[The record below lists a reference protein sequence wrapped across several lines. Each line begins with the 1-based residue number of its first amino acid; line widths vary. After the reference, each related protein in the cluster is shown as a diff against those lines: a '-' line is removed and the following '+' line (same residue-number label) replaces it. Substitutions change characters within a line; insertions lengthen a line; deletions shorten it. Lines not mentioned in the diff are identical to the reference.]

1 MELLKFN
8 RLKVLIDGTDYTNHV
23 PFPFKWS
30 ALLDEQL
37 DEATLELMRVPI
49 ENFEPLLDVVVKV
62 WNDSDE
68 TRVINHNM
76 LVANDDA
83 HEIPVGSGKYNHT
96 LYLIEETKYLEG
108 FYVRSHGYVNSLNK
122 KFQPVEVSPN
132 KTQWENSSFQK
143 DLNAYPISSPK
154 TANSV
159 LFPSMRSV
167 WYNMHIIQPPTG
179 SKTYGGLDDGSKIE
193 IVQSNGIVFSTNT
206 DRTTMGDVT
215 LNVPNGSF
223 TARYTLRFIL
233 VSTVGST
240 TTTSVEPVIFTY
252 SLLCAPNGISDPT
265 TWTARSVIE
274 RALILTEPLREGD
287 CPRFWLNP
295 TQAAEFEKIA
305 VPEFQFIQSNLREI
319 LQGIG
324 QYIHGEPRLKG
335 HEIYYDM
342 YGSSEQTEPYSVYAA
357 KEVSRTLDRYTT
369 NIDSSVGN
377 LVNSLGYAKGVFIE
391 PFAGAALSMRCET
404 MYARIDESNMLFA
417 TRFGIN
423 SVEKFEYF
431 NDDTNEFLDITPYV
445 FESADYNQMS
455 SYEGDYPYSKA
466 YALYYTQ
473 GERNIRGFL
482 FKEENAINKVYEEA
496 AIKNILGKVMGA
508 IPKIGNYAKMQFRI
522 TYQAFMPARVQ
533 QNKSLIVAKKHFT
546 TAYNQGQNVVESRY
560 YGENLKGVVA
570 RLGNVDKVVTVVKQ
584 GLPII
589 PKVGTLYDDDYYI
602 STVAVEIQ
610 PQTTKITL
618 ALSQDF
624 NRYSAYVSLD
634 RQKRQYEI
642 SEKAAYESML
652 SYRDYAIIGDNATTY
667 GDAITKI
674 NKVVEFIQYPQDTN
688 KPVTLLKAKGEDSK
702 ANMWQEV
709 VLPCQPA
716 AMGNTIVFISGY
728 KDNYSA
734 GESAVEWIAKTDTS
748 GTTYNYYQQ
757 GVPYSDV
764 YGNIE
769 KLYLEYYTGGKA
781 IGEDNEFNLAS
792 TLPAANYLL
801 PDNSPLITTGDNPLW
816 VKKGS
821 TEILGINYQID
832 FVSNRRSIVI
842 GSGFAKYCSLVNGY
856 DDSAISLVLLKNR
869 LNKFERTVKFTEA
882 DKRTFPKFTILDE
895 PRASF
900 NAYTLSQADGNIKA
914 WAVVKGDELL
924 FGENKAYAVGD
935 NIFANLYITMAH
947 DYLPPAYTDKLDGG
961 ITLYPNDTSADNPV
975 KKVGDE
981 YVVDWQTT
989 YGNAYWVNI
998 RGVNKPN
1005 DTATVPNGLKP
1016 YQDANGIWHI
1026 VGKLYTD
1033 DNVVLK
1039 ITAFKWR

>member
-1 MELLKFN
+1 MEQLKFN
-8 RLKVLIDGTDYTNHV
+8 RLKVLIDGTDYTKFV
-23 PFPFKWS
+23 PFPLKWS

-37 DEATLELMRVPI
+37 DEATLELVRVPV
-49 ENFEPLLDVVVKV
+49 ENFEPLLDVVIKV

-68 TRVINHNM
+68 TRVITHNM

-108 FYVRSHGYVNSLNK
+108 FYVRSHGYVKSLEK
-122 KFQPVEVSPN
+122 QYDLTVVGDISESVESPIKSVS
-132 KTQWENSSFQK
+132 TQT
-143 DLNAYPISSPK
+143 ISVPK
-154 TANSV
+154 TSNDTY
-159 LFPSMRSV
+159 LPSLSHV
-167 WYNMHIIQPPTG
+167 CAIEEYVDKLYTYTSKFLSGEIQILQNGVTVSTNNNATQLPTIPIYVPTG
-179 SKTYGGLDDGSKIE
+179 TFEAIYKVNFD
-193 IVQSNGIVFSTNT
+193 VQGV
-206 DRTTMGDVT
+206 
-215 LNVPNGSF
+215 LNIG
-223 TARYTLRFIL
+223 
-233 VSTVGST
+233 GST
-240 TTTSVEPVIFTY
+240 ETVHWYPTVTIKYELTCLPQDLYSVI
-252 SLLCAPNGISDPT
+252 G
-265 TWTARSVIE
+265 WTARSVIE
-274 RALILTEPLREGD
+274 RALILAEPLREGD

-295 TQAAEFEKIA
+295 AQAAEFEKIE
-305 VPEFQFIQSNLREI
+305 VPEFQFTQSNLREI

-324 QYIHGEPRLKG
+324 QYVHGEPRLKG

-404 MYARIDESNMLFA
+404 MYARVTEDNMIFPTKFA
-417 TRFGIN
+417 IN
-423 SVEKFEYF
+423 SVEKFEYY
-431 NDDTNEFLDITPYV
+431 DDTNNKFWDITPCV
-445 FESADYNQMS
+445 VESADYNQMS
-455 SYEGDYPYSKA
+455 SFGGVYPLSKGF
-466 YALYYTQ
+466 ALYYTQ
-473 GERNIRGFL
+473 GEKGIAGFN
-482 FKEENAINKVYEEA
+482 FKTEGWLLPAHTSYAI
-496 AIKNILGKVMGA
+496 INILSVIMGSN
-508 IPKIGNYAKMQFRI
+508 PGVSDYAKLQFRI

-602 STVAVEIQ
+602 STVAVEAQ

-667 GDAITKI
+667 GDALTKI
-674 NKVVEFIQYPQDTN
+674 NKVVEFMQYPQNTD
-688 KPVTLLKAKGEDSK
+688 KPVTLLKAKGVDVDG
-702 ANMWQEV
+702 NNLQEV
-709 VLPCQPA
+709 ALPCQPA
-716 AMGNTIVFISGY
+716 AMGNSIVFISGY

-734 GESAVEWIAKTDTS
+734 GESASYQEN
-748 GTTYNYYQQ
+748 GTVNGYFQQ

-769 KLYLEYYTGGKA
+769 KLHLEYYTGGKA

-801 PDNSPLITTGDNPLW
+801 PDDSPLITTGDNPLW

-856 DDSAISLVLLKNR
+856 DDSEISLVLLKNR

-882 DKRTFPKFTILDE
+882 DKRTFPRFTILDE

-900 NAYTLSQADGNIKA
+900 NAYTLTQSDGNIKA

-924 FGENKAYAVGD
+924 FGENKAYSVGD

-947 DYLPPAYTDKLDGG
+947 DYLPPAYTDKLNGG

>member
-37 DEATLELMRVPI
+37 DEAALELMRVPI

-68 TRVINHNM
+68 TRVITHNM
-76 LVANDDA
+76 LVANDEA
-83 HEIPVGSGKYNHT
+83 HEIPPGSGKYNHT

-108 FYVRSHGYVNSLNK
+108 FYVRSHGYVDAKNGNDK
-122 KFQPVEVSPN
+122 TIQVSPGLTN
-132 KTQWENSSFQK
+132 DFVKLNLNFTKLTSPIAPGNTSIPNCSGIMQWEGTIDFKNQC
-143 DLNAYPISSPK
+143 
-154 TANSV
+154 
-159 LFPSMRSV
+159 
-167 WYNMHIIQPPTG
+167 
-179 SKTYGGLDDGSKIE
+179 KIE
-193 IVQSNGIVFSTNT
+193 VYQGAIKIYDSAARGDDAVNGNIN
-206 DRTTMGDVT
+206 VT
-215 LNVPNGSF
+215 LSAGNVMIVYSIVAT
-223 TARYTLRFIL
+223 TAALID
-233 VSTVGST
+233 GCA
-240 TTTSVEPVIFTY
+240 IY
-252 SLLCAPNGISDPT
+252 SLSVT
-265 TWTARSVIE
+265 THNSFNKWTARSVIE
-274 RALILTEPLREGD
+274 RALILAEPLRKSD

-295 TQAAEFEKIA
+295 TQAAEFEKIE
-305 VPEFQFIQSNLREI
+305 VPEFQFTQSNLREI

-324 QYIHGEPRLKG
+324 QYVHGEPRLKG

-377 LVNSLGYAKGVFIE
+377 LFNSLGYAKGVFIE

-404 MYARIDESNMLFA
+404 MYARIEDSNMIFA
-417 TRFGIN
+417 TKFGIN
-423 SVEKFEYF
+423 SVEKFEYY
-431 NDDTNEFLDITPYV
+431 DDTNNKFYDITPYV
-445 FESADYNQMS
+445 FEFADYNQMS
-455 SYEGDYPYSKA
+455 SFSANYPYSKA

-473 GERNIRGFL
+473 GESGIRGFN
-482 FKEENAINKVYEEA
+482 FKQENQFSPALEKYAIV
-496 AIKNILGKVMGA
+496 NILTVVL
-508 IPKIGNYAKMQFRI
+508 GNDPDISLYPKMQFRI

-533 QNKSLIVAKKHFT
+533 QSKSLIVAKKHFT

-560 YGENLKGVVA
+560 YGENLKGVIA

-602 STVAVEIQ
+602 STVAVEVQ

-652 SYRDYAIIGDNATTY
+652 SYRDYAIIGDNATAY
-667 GDAITKI
+667 GDALTKI
-674 NKVVEFIQYPQDTN
+674 NKVVEFMQYPQDTN
-688 KPVTLLKAKGEDSK
+688 KPVTLLKTKGVDVDG
-702 ANMWQEV
+702 NNLQEV
-709 VLPCQPA
+709 ALPCQPA
-716 AMGNTIVFISGY
+716 SMGNSIVFISGY

-734 GESAVEWIAKTDTS
+734 GDNVFAHEIGAVVKTQ
-748 GTTYNYYQQ
+748 NFFQQ
-757 GVPYSDV
+757 GVPYSDFF
-764 YGNIE
+764 GNIE
-769 KLYLEYYTGGKA
+769 KLHLEYYTGGKA

-801 PDNSPLITTGDNPLW
+801 PDDSPLITTGDNPLW

-856 DDSAISLVLLKNR
+856 NDSEISLVLLKNR

-900 NAYTLSQADGNIKA
+900 NAYTLTQSDGNIKA

-924 FGENKAYAVGD
+924 FGENKAYSVGD

-989 YGNAYWVNI
+989 YDNAYWVNI

>member
-37 DEATLELMRVPI
+37 DEATLELVRVPT

-68 TRVINHNM
+68 TRVITHNM

-108 FYVRSHGYVNSLNK
+108 FYVRSHGYVDAKNGNDK
-122 KFQPVEVSPN
+122 TIQVSPGLTN
-132 KTQWENSSFQK
+132 DFVKPNLNLTFTKLTSPIAPGNTSIPNCSGIMQWEGTIDFKNQC
-143 DLNAYPISSPK
+143 
-154 TANSV
+154 
-159 LFPSMRSV
+159 
-167 WYNMHIIQPPTG
+167 
-179 SKTYGGLDDGSKIE
+179 KIE
-193 IVQSNGIVFSTNT
+193 VYQGAIKIYDSAAREDDAVNGNIN
-206 DRTTMGDVT
+206 VT
-215 LNVPNGSF
+215 LSAGNVMIVYSIV
-223 TARYTLRFIL
+223 A
-233 VSTVGST
+233 
-240 TTTSVEPVIFTY
+240 TTSALIDGCAIY
-252 SLLCAPNGISDPT
+252 SLSVT
-265 TWTARSVIE
+265 THNSFNKWTARSVIE
-274 RALILTEPLREGD
+274 RALILAEPLRKSD

-295 TQAAEFEKIA
+295 TQAAEFEKIE
-305 VPEFQFIQSNLREI
+305 VPEFQFTQSNLREI

-324 QYIHGEPRLKG
+324 QYVHGEPRLKG

-404 MYARIDESNMLFA
+404 MYARIEDSNMIFA
-417 TRFGIN
+417 TKFGIN
-423 SVEKFEYF
+423 SVEKFEYY
-431 NDDTNEFLDITPYV
+431 DDTNNKFYDITPYV

-455 SYEGDYPYSKA
+455 SFSANYPYSKA

-473 GERNIRGFL
+473 GESGIRGFN
-482 FKEENAINKVYEEA
+482 FKQENQFSPALEKYAID
-496 AIKNILGKVMGA
+496 NILTVVL
-508 IPKIGNYAKMQFRI
+508 GNDPDISLYPKMQFRI

-533 QNKSLIVAKKHFT
+533 QSKSLIVAKKHFT

-560 YGENLKGVVA
+560 YGENLKGVIA

-602 STVAVEIQ
+602 STVAVEVQ

-652 SYRDYAIIGDNATTY
+652 SYRDYAIIGDNATAY
-667 GDAITKI
+667 GDALTKI
-674 NKVVEFIQYPQDTN
+674 NKVVEFMQYPQDTN
-688 KPVTLLKAKGEDSK
+688 KPVTLLKTKGVDVDG
-702 ANMWQEV
+702 NNLQEV
-709 VLPCQPA
+709 ALPCQPA
-716 AMGNTIVFISGY
+716 SMGNSIVFISGY

-734 GESAVEWIAKTDTS
+734 GDNVFAHEIGAVVKTQ
-748 GTTYNYYQQ
+748 NFFQQ
-757 GVPYSDV
+757 GVPYSDFF
-764 YGNIE
+764 GNIE
-769 KLYLEYYTGGKA
+769 KLRLEYYTGGKA
-781 IGEDNEFNLAS
+781 ISEDNEFNLAS

-900 NAYTLSQADGNIKA
+900 NAYTLTQSDGNIKA

-989 YGNAYWVNI
+989 YDNEYWVNI

>member
-37 DEATLELMRVPI
+37 DEATLELVRVPI
-49 ENFEPLLDVVVKV
+49 ENFEPLLDVVVKI

-68 TRVINHNM
+68 TRVITHNM

-108 FYVRSHGYVNSLNK
+108 FYVRSHGYVDPKNGNDK
-122 KFQPVEVSPN
+122 TIQVSPGLTN
-132 KTQWENSSFQK
+132 DLAKTNLNLTFTKLTSPVSPGNTNIPNCSGIMQWEGTIDFKNQC
-143 DLNAYPISSPK
+143 
-154 TANSV
+154 
-159 LFPSMRSV
+159 
-167 WYNMHIIQPPTG
+167 
-179 SKTYGGLDDGSKIE
+179 KIE
-193 IVQSNGIVFSTNT
+193 VYQGAIKIYDSAANGDDAVNGNIN
-206 DRTTMGDVT
+206 VT
-215 LNVPNGSF
+215 LAAGNVMIVYSIV
-223 TARYTLRFIL
+223 AA
-233 VSTVGST
+233 
-240 TTTSVEPVIFTY
+240 TSALIDGCAIY
-252 SLLCAPNGISDPT
+252 SLSVT
-265 TWTARSVIE
+265 TNNSFIEWTARSVIE
-274 RALILTEPLREGD
+274 RALILAEPLREGD

-295 TQAAEFEKIA
+295 THAAEFEKIE
-305 VPEFQFIQSNLREI
+305 VPEFQFTQSNLREI

-324 QYIHGEPRLKG
+324 QYVHGEPRLKG

-377 LVNSLGYAKGVFIE
+377 LVNSLGYAKGVFVE
-391 PFAGAALSMRCET
+391 PFAGAAMSMRCET
-404 MYARIDESNMLFA
+404 LYTRIEDSNMIFA

-455 SYEGDYPYSKA
+455 SFSANYPYSKA

-473 GERNIRGFL
+473 GESGIKGFN
-482 FKEENAINKVYEEA
+482 FKQENQFSPALKEYAIV
-496 AIKNILGKVMGA
+496 NILTVVLGKDPD
-508 IPKIGNYAKMQFRI
+508 ISLYPKMQFRI

-560 YGENLKGVVA
+560 YGENLKGVIA

-652 SYRDYAIIGDNATTY
+652 SYRDYAIIGDSATAY
-667 GDAITKI
+667 GDAIASI
-674 NKVVEFIQYPQDTN
+674 NKVVEFMQYPQDTD
-688 KPVTLLKAKGEDSK
+688 KPVTLLKAKGVDVDG
-702 ANMWQEV
+702 NNLQEV
-709 VLPCQPA
+709 ALPCQPA
-716 AMGNTIVFISGY
+716 AMGNSIVFISGY

-734 GESAVEWIAKTDTS
+734 GDNVFAHEIGAVVKTQ
-748 GTTYNYYQQ
+748 NFFQQ

-769 KLYLEYYTGGKA
+769 KLHLEYYTGGKA

-801 PDNSPLITTGDNPLW
+801 PDDSPLITTEKNPLW

-900 NAYTLSQADGNIKA
+900 NAYTLTQSDGNIKA

-924 FGENKAYAVGD
+924 FGENKAYSVGD

-947 DYLPPAYTDKLDGG
+947 DYLPPAYTDKLNGG

>member
-30 ALLDEQL
+30 ELLDEQL

-68 TRVINHNM
+68 TRVITHNM

-108 FYVRSHGYVNSLNK
+108 FYVRSHGYVNSLDARYKGVSISPSINLE
-122 KFQPVEVSPN
+122 QPIEDITAKTIVSPQIN
-132 KTQWENSSFQK
+132 PVASIPSLRSSYSNIK
-143 DLNAYPISSPK
+143 YATIPVG
-154 TANSV
+154 A
-159 LFPSMRSV
+159 
-167 WYNMHIIQPPTG
+167 
-179 SKTYGGLDDGSKIE
+179 TYTSELREGSKIE
-193 IVQSNGIVFSTNT
+193 VFNSAGLYSKNTDISNLDSINISLPLGVVEIVYTLSFKTAQSYNGTISYTFPNIVFRYSIVCTSTNEA
-206 DRTTMGDVT
+206 D
-215 LNVPNGSF
+215 SK
-223 TARYTLRFIL
+223 
-233 VSTVGST
+233 
-240 TTTSVEPVIFTY
+240 
-252 SLLCAPNGISDPT
+252 
-265 TWTARSVIE
+265 WTARSVID
-274 RALILTEPLREGD
+274 RALILAEPLRDGD

-295 TQAAEFEKIA
+295 TQAAEFEKIT
-305 VPEFQFIQSNLREI
+305 VPEFQFTQSNLREI

-324 QYIHGEPRLKG
+324 QYVHGKPRLKG

-423 SVEKFEYF
+423 SVEKFEYY
-431 NDDTNEFLDITPYV
+431 DDTNNKFWDITPYV
-445 FESADYNQMS
+445 VESADYNQMS
-455 SYEGDYPYSKA
+455 SFSESYPYSKA
-466 YALYYTQ
+466 YALCYTR
-473 GERNIRGFL
+473 GERNIIGFL
-482 FKEENAINKVYEEA
+482 FKANAAISPATQQV
-496 AIKNILGKVMGA
+496 AIKNILGIVMGA
-508 IPKIGNYAKMQFRI
+508 TPEIGNYAKMQFRI

-533 QNKSLIVAKKHFT
+533 QNKSLIVVKKHFT

-560 YGENLKGVVA
+560 YGENLKGIIA

-610 PQTTKITL
+610 SQTTKITL

-652 SYRDYAIIGDNATTY
+652 SYRDYAIIGDSATTY

-702 ANMWQEV
+702 SNMWQEV
-709 VLPCQPA
+709 ALPCQPA
-716 AMGNTIVFISGY
+716 AMGNSIVFISGY

-734 GESAVEWIAKTDTS
+734 GESAVERSVYQSTDP
-748 GTTYNYYQQ
+748 GYFQQ
-757 GVPYSDV
+757 GVPYSDLF
-764 YGNIE
+764 GNIE
-769 KLYLEYYTGGKA
+769 KLHLEYYTGGKA

-801 PDNSPLITTGDNPLW
+801 PDDSPLITTSNNPLW

-900 NAYTLSQADGNIKA
+900 NAYTLTQADGNIKA

-924 FGENKAYAVGD
+924 FGENKAYLVGD

-981 YVVDWQTT
+981 YVADWQTT

>member
-37 DEATLELMRVPI
+37 DEATLELVRVPI

-68 TRVINHNM
+68 TRVITHNM
-76 LVANDDA
+76 LVANDEA

-108 FYVRSHGYVNSLNK
+108 FYVRSHGYVDPKNGNDK
-122 KFQPVEVSPN
+122 TIQVSPGLTN
-132 KTQWENSSFQK
+132 DLAKTNLNLTFTKLTSPVSPGNTNIPNCSGIMQWEGTIDFKNQC
-143 DLNAYPISSPK
+143 
-154 TANSV
+154 
-159 LFPSMRSV
+159 
-167 WYNMHIIQPPTG
+167 
-179 SKTYGGLDDGSKIE
+179 KIE
-193 IVQSNGIVFSTNT
+193 VYQGAIKIYDSAANGDDAVNGNIN
-206 DRTTMGDVT
+206 VT
-215 LNVPNGSF
+215 LAAGNVMIVYSIV
-223 TARYTLRFIL
+223 AA
-233 VSTVGST
+233 
-240 TTTSVEPVIFTY
+240 TSALIDGCAIY
-252 SLLCAPNGISDPT
+252 SLSVT
-265 TWTARSVIE
+265 TNNSFIEWTARSVIE
-274 RALILTEPLREGD
+274 RALILAEPLREGD

-295 TQAAEFEKIA
+295 TQAAEFGKIE
-305 VPEFQFIQSNLREI
+305 VPEFQFTQSNLREI

-324 QYIHGEPRLKG
+324 QYVHGEPRLKG

-377 LVNSLGYAKGVFIE
+377 LVNSLGYAKGVFVE
-391 PFAGAALSMRCET
+391 PFAGAAMSMRCET
-404 MYARIDESNMLFA
+404 LYTRIEDSNMIFA
-417 TRFGIN
+417 TKFGIN
-423 SVEKFEYF
+423 SVEKFEYY
-431 NDDTNEFLDITPYV
+431 DDTNNKFYDITPYV

-455 SYEGDYPYSKA
+455 SFSANYPYSKA

-473 GERNIRGFL
+473 GESGIRGFN
-482 FKEENAINKVYEEA
+482 FKQENQFSPALKEYAIV
-496 AIKNILGKVMGA
+496 NILTVVLGSNPN
-508 IPKIGNYAKMQFRI
+508 ISLYPKMQFRI

-560 YGENLKGVVA
+560 YGENLKGIIA

-667 GDAITKI
+667 GDALTKI
-674 NKVVEFIQYPQDTN
+674 NKVVEFMQYPQDTD
-688 KPVTLLKAKGEDSK
+688 KPVTLLKAKGVDVDG
-702 ANMWQEV
+702 NNLQEV
-709 VLPCQPA
+709 ALPCQPA
-716 AMGNTIVFISGY
+716 AMGNSIVFISGY

-734 GESAVEWIAKTDTS
+734 GDNVFAHEIGAVVKTQ
-748 GTTYNYYQQ
+748 NFFQQ

-769 KLYLEYYTGGKA
+769 KLHLEYYTGGKA

-801 PDNSPLITTGDNPLW
+801 PDNSPLITTGNNPLW

-900 NAYTLSQADGNIKA
+900 NAYTLTQSDGNIKA

-924 FGENKAYAVGD
+924 FGENKAYSVGD

-947 DYLPPAYTDKLDGG
+947 DYLPPAYTDKLNGG

>member
-68 TRVINHNM
+68 TRVITHNM
-76 LVANDDA
+76 LVANDEA
-83 HEIPVGSGKYNHT
+83 HEIPPGSGKYNHT

-108 FYVRSHGYVNSLNK
+108 FYVRSHGYVNSLDARYKGVSISPSINLE
-122 KFQPVEVSPN
+122 QPIEDITAKTIVSPQIN
-132 KTQWENSSFQK
+132 PVASIPSLRSSYSNIK
-143 DLNAYPISSPK
+143 YATIPVR
-154 TANSV
+154 A
-159 LFPSMRSV
+159 
-167 WYNMHIIQPPTG
+167 
-179 SKTYGGLDDGSKIE
+179 TYTSELREGSKIE
-193 IVQSNGIVFSTNT
+193 VFNSAGLYSKNTDISSLDSINISLPLGVVEIVYTLSFKTAQSYNGTISYTFPNIVFRYSIVCTPTNEA
-206 DRTTMGDVT
+206 D
-215 LNVPNGSF
+215 SK
-223 TARYTLRFIL
+223 
-233 VSTVGST
+233 
-240 TTTSVEPVIFTY
+240 
-252 SLLCAPNGISDPT
+252 
-265 TWTARSVIE
+265 WTARSVID
-274 RALILTEPLREGD
+274 RALILAEPLREGD

-305 VPEFQFIQSNLREI
+305 VPEFQFTQSNLREI

-342 YGSSEQTEPYSVYAA
+342 YGGSEQTEPYSVYAA

-377 LVNSLGYAKGVFIE
+377 LVNSLGYANGVFIE

-423 SVEKFEYF
+423 SVEKFEYY
-431 NDDTNEFLDITPYV
+431 DDTNNKFWDITPYV
-445 FESADYNQMS
+445 VESADYNQMS
-455 SYEGDYPYSKA
+455 SFSESYPYSKA
-466 YALYYTQ
+466 YALCYTR
-473 GERNIRGFL
+473 GERNIIGFL
-482 FKEENAINKVYEEA
+482 FKANAVISPATQQV
-496 AIKNILGKVMGA
+496 AIKNILGIVMGA
-508 IPKIGNYAKMQFRI
+508 MPKIDKYAKMQFRI

-602 STVAVEIQ
+602 STVAVEVQ

-624 NRYSAYVSLD
+624 NRYSDYVSLD

-642 SEKAAYESML
+642 SEKAVYESML

-667 GDAITKI
+667 GDALTKI

-709 VLPCQPA
+709 ALPCQPA
-716 AMGNTIVFISGY
+716 AMGNSIVFISGY

-734 GESAVEWIAKTDTS
+734 GESAVERSVYHSVYQSTEP
-748 GTTYNYYQQ
+748 GYFQQ
-757 GVPYSDV
+757 GVPYSDLF
-764 YGNIE
+764 GNIE
-769 KLYLEYYTGGKA
+769 KLHLEYYTGGKA

-801 PDNSPLITTGDNPLW
+801 PDDLPLITTGDNPLW

-842 GSGFAKYCSLVNGY
+842 GSGFAKYCSLLNGY
-856 DDSAISLVLLKNR
+856 DDSEISLVLLKNR

-900 NAYTLSQADGNIKA
+900 NAYTLTQADGNIKA

-989 YGNAYWVNI
+989 YDNAYWVNI

>member
-37 DEATLELMRVPI
+37 DEATLELVRVPI
-49 ENFEPLLDVVVKV
+49 DNFEQLLDVVVKV

-68 TRVINHNM
+68 TRVITHNM

-108 FYVRSHGYVNSLNK
+108 FYVRSHGYVKSLK
-122 KFQPVEVSPN
+122 KKYDLTVVGDILKSVESPIKSVSTP
-132 KTQWENSSFQK
+132 T
-143 DLNAYPISSPK
+143 ISVPK
-154 TANSV
+154 TSNDTY
-159 LFPSMRSV
+159 LPSLSHV
-167 WYNMHIIQPPTG
+167 CKIEEYVDKIYTYTSKFLSGEIQILQNGITVSTNNNTTQLPTIPIYVPTG
-179 SKTYGGLDDGSKIE
+179 TFEAIYKVNFD
-193 IVQSNGIVFSTNT
+193 VQGV
-206 DRTTMGDVT
+206 
-215 LNVPNGSF
+215 LNVGGN
-223 TARYTLRFIL
+223 TE
-233 VSTVGST
+233 TVHWYP
-240 TTTSVEPVIFTY
+240 SVTIKYELTCLPQDVYSVI
-252 SLLCAPNGISDPT
+252 S
-265 TWTARSVIE
+265 WTARSVIE
-274 RALILTEPLREGD
+274 RALILAEPLREGN

-305 VPEFQFIQSNLREI
+305 VPEFQFTQSNLREI

-377 LVNSLGYAKGVFIE
+377 LVNSLGYAKGVFVE

-404 MYARIDESNMLFA
+404 MYARVTEDNMIFP
-417 TRFGIN
+417 TKFGIN
-423 SVEKFEYF
+423 SVEKFEYY
-431 NDDTNEFLDITPYV
+431 DDTNNKFWDITPCV
-445 FESADYNQMS
+445 VESADYNQMS
-455 SYEGDYPYSKA
+455 SFGGVYPLTKGF
-466 YALYYTQ
+466 ALYYTQ
-473 GERNIRGFL
+473 GEKGIAGFN
-482 FKEENAINKVYEEA
+482 FKTEGWLLPAYSSYAI
-496 AIKNILGKVMGA
+496 INILSVIMGSN
-508 IPKIGNYAKMQFRI
+508 PGVSDYAKMQFRI

-546 TAYNQGQNVVESRY
+546 TAYNQGQNVVESSY
-560 YGENLKGVVA
+560 YGENIKGVVA

-602 STVAVEIQ
+602 STVAVEAQ

-688 KPVTLLKAKGEDSK
+688 KPVTLLKAKGVDVDG
-702 ANMWQEV
+702 NNLQEV
-709 VLPCQPA
+709 ALPCQPA
-716 AMGNTIVFISGY
+716 AMGNSIVFISGY

-734 GESAVEWIAKTDTS
+734 GESATYQENGTVS
-748 GTTYNYYQQ
+748 GYFQQ
-757 GVPYSDV
+757 GVPYSDGF
-764 YGNIE
+764 GNIE
-769 KLYLEYYTGGKA
+769 KLHLEYYTGGKA

-801 PDNSPLITTGDNPLW
+801 PDDSPLITTGDNPLW

-832 FVSNRRSIVI
+832 FVSNRRSIII

-856 DDSAISLVLLKNR
+856 DDSEISLVLLKNR

-900 NAYTLSQADGNIKA
+900 NAYTLTQADGNIKA

-989 YGNAYWVNI
+989 YDNAYWVNI

>member
-37 DEATLELMRVPI
+37 DEATLELMRVSV

-68 TRVINHNM
+68 TRVITHNM

-122 KFQPVEVSPN
+122 KFLPVSVNANVVIP
-132 KTQWENSSFQK
+132 ENSNILDIK
-143 DLNAYPISSPK
+143 AYPIESPK
-154 TANSV
+154 TSNNAK
-159 LFPSMRSV
+159 FPSLRGVWHDINIRQPGTGSFTLRGMGNDSV
-167 WYNMHIIQPPTG
+167 IEIIQP
-179 SKTYGGLDDGSKIE
+179 
-193 IVQSNGIVFSTNT
+193 NGVVYSTNT
-206 DRTTMGDVT
+206 YISSDVPVT
-215 LNVPNGSF
+215 LKVPSGSF
-223 TARYTLRFIL
+223 FARYTLDF
-233 VSTVGST
+233 
-240 TTTSVEPVIFTY
+240 VIVYTRGDEETIGHSFVHFNY
-252 SLLCAPNGISDPT
+252 SLFCTPNGISDPI

-274 RALILTEPLREGD
+274 RALILAEPLREGD

-295 TQAAEFEKIA
+295 TQAAEFVKIA
-305 VPEFQFIQSNLREI
+305 VPEFQFTQSNLREI

-324 QYIHGEPRLKG
+324 QYVHGEPRLKG

-404 MYARIDESNMLFA
+404 MYARIDESNLLFA

-423 SVEKFEYF
+423 SVEKFEYY
-431 NDDTNEFLDITPYV
+431 DDTNNKFYDITPYV

-455 SYEGDYPYSKA
+455 SYEGDYPYAKA

-482 FKEENAINKVYEEA
+482 FKEESAITA
-496 AIKNILGKVMGA
+496 AFKDPAIENILGKVMGA
-508 IPKIGNYAKMQFRI
+508 TPTIGSYPKMQFRI

-602 STVAVEIQ
+602 STVAVEIN

-667 GDAITKI
+667 GDALTKI

-688 KPVTLLKAKGEDSK
+688 KPVTLLKAKGEDLK

-709 VLPCQPA
+709 ALPCQPA
-716 AMGNTIVFISGY
+716 AMGNSIVFISGY

-734 GESAVEWIAKTDTS
+734 GENSVEIVTTENNKTVR
-748 GTTYNYYQQ
+748 TYFQQ

-769 KLYLEYYTGGKA
+769 KLYLDYYTGGKA

-801 PDNSPLITTGDNPLW
+801 PDDSPLITTSNNPLW

-900 NAYTLSQADGNIKA
+900 NAYTLTQSDGNIKA

-981 YVVDWQTT
+981 YVVDWQTS

>member
-37 DEATLELMRVPI
+37 DEATLELVRVPT

-68 TRVINHNM
+68 TRVITHNM

-122 KFQPVEVSPN
+122 TSGSVKVSPSLTSGLETMV
-132 KTQWENSSFQK
+132 TQNSGVSFKQMDSPVLSGHVEIPTCKSILQTENTFGLKEGVCKITIYQNGVKVYDSSENGDDVYVQGN
-143 DLNAYPISSPK
+143 LNIALLNNSALVCYYLDVNIAPNDNTYAGTAYYCI
-154 TANSV
+154 
-159 LFPSMRSV
+159 
-167 WYNMHIIQPPTG
+167 
-179 SKTYGGLDDGSKIE
+179 
-193 IVQSNGIVFSTNT
+193 
-206 DRTTMGDVT
+206 
-215 LNVPNGSF
+215 NVIPNGGTKS
-223 TARYTLRFIL
+223 
-233 VSTVGST
+233 
-240 TTTSVEPVIFTY
+240 
-252 SLLCAPNGISDPT
+252 
-265 TWTARSVIE
+265 WTARSVIE
-274 RALILTEPLREGD
+274 RALILAEPLRKSD

-295 TQAAEFEKIA
+295 TQAAEFEKIE
-305 VPEFQFIQSNLREI
+305 VPEFQFTQSNLREI

-324 QYIHGEPRLKG
+324 QYVHGEPRLKG

-404 MYARIDESNMLFA
+404 MYARIEDSNMIFA
-417 TRFGIN
+417 TKFGIN
-423 SVEKFEYF
+423 SVEKFEYY
-431 NDDTNEFLDITPYV
+431 DDTNNKFYDITPYV

-455 SYEGDYPYSKA
+455 SFSASYPYAKT
-466 YALYYTQ
+466 YALYFVQ
-473 GERNIRGFL
+473 GERNVRGFNFKQDDPL
-482 FKEENAINKVYEEA
+482 FPALKNYSIV
-496 AIKNILGKVMGA
+496 NILTVVLGSE
-508 IPKIGNYAKMQFRI
+508 PKIGSYPKMQFRI

-560 YGENLKGVVA
+560 YGENLKGVIA

-602 STVAVEIQ
+602 STVAVEVQ

-667 GDAITKI
+667 GDALTKI
-674 NKVVEFIQYPQDTN
+674 NEVVEFMQYQQDTN
-688 KPVTLLKAKGEDSK
+688 KPVTLLKAKGVDVDG
-702 ANMWQEV
+702 NNLQEV
-709 VLPCQPA
+709 ALPCQPA
-716 AMGNTIVFISGY
+716 AMGNSIVFISGY

-734 GESAVEWIAKTDTS
+734 GENAVEII
-748 GTTYNYYQQ
+748 TTKNNQTVRTYSQQ
-757 GVPYSDV
+757 GVSYSDFF
-764 YGNIE
+764 GNIE
-769 KLYLEYYTGGKA
+769 KLHLEYYTGGKA

-801 PDNSPLITTGDNPLW
+801 PDDSPLITTGDNPLW

-821 TEILGINYQID
+821 TEILGMNYQID

-900 NAYTLSQADGNIKA
+900 NAYTLTQADGNIKA

-989 YGNAYWVNI
+989 YDNEYWVNI